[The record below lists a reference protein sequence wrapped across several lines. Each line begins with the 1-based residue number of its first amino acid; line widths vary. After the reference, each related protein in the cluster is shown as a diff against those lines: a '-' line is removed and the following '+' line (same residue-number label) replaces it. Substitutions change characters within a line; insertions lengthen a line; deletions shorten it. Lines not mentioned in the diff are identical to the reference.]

1 VYLPCAGAGI
11 VAVRATA
18 SPPGLRLLW
27 RSATG
32 GGPPIVAGG
41 LVWTISQAGW
51 LYGLDPRTGH
61 VRRRATLNG
70 PSGAQS
76 NHFPTSSVGAGLL
89 LAPAG
94 NRVVAFRVG
103 PSSSPAGTAPASH
116 APSGH
121 ATSGHHSRG
130 SLPGG
135 DASTTGLS
143 GGAIAG
149 IVAGS
154 LLVLTGVGWLV
165 WRRTPNR
172 P

>member
-1 VYLPCAGAGI
+1 
-11 VAVRATA
+11 
-18 SPPGLRLLW
+18 
-27 RSATG
+27 
-32 GGPPIVAGG
+32 
-41 LVWTISQAGW
+41 
-51 LYGLDPRTGH
+51 
-61 VRRRATLNG
+61 
-70 PSGAQS
+70 
-76 NHFPTSSVGAGLL
+76 VGAGLL

-103 PSSSPAGTAPASH
+103 PYSSPAGTAPASH

-121 ATSGHHSRG
+121 ATSGHHSQG

-143 GGAIAG
+143 GGAIVG